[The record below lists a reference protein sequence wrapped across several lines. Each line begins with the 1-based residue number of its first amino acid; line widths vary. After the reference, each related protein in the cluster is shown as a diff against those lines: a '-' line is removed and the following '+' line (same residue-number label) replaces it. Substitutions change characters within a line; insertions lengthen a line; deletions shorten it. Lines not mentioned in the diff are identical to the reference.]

1 MPTTTGTFVFY
12 ESFAKSG
19 HEGMNLGSDTLK
31 VLLTTSSY
39 TPAAATHETLSDITN
54 EVSGSGYARQTLG
67 TVTHTETGGVATLDS
82 ADVEFTASGGSI
94 TARYWVLYNDTSSSD
109 ELIAYGLLDN
119 TPADVVT
126 ADGDTLTVAPNA
138 SGWFTNTAN

>member
-1 MPTTTGTFVFY
+1 MPTTTGTFNFY

-19 HEGMNLGSDTLK
+19 YEGMDLANDTLK

-39 TPAAATHETLSDITN
+39 TPSASTHETLTDITN
-54 EVSGSGYARQTLG
+54 EVSGNGYAQQTLG
-67 TVTHTETGGVATLDS
+67 TVTLTETGGVATLDS
-82 ADVEFTASGGSI
+82 ADVAYTASGGTI
-94 TARYWVLYNDTSSSD
+94 TARYWVLYNDTSASD

-119 TPADVVT
+119 TPADVAT

-138 SGWFTNTAN
+138 SGWLTSTAN